1 MFNKKKTK
9 EEVEI
14 DKKKVNDVLTLLKKL
29 LNVLYFFIIIIGI
42 YGLLILS
49 NESKIF

>member
-14 DKKKVNDVLTLLKKL
+14 DKKKVNDVLTLLKKI
-29 LNVLYFFIIIIGI
+29 LNVLY
-42 YGLLILS
+42 ILS
-49 NESKIF
+49 LNQIKVLIDVFI